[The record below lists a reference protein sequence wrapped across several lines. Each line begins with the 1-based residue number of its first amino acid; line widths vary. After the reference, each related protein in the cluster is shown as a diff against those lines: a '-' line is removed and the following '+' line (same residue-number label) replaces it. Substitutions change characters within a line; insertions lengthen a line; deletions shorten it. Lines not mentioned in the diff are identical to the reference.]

1 MSGVVLV
8 ERNDSV
14 TRITLNRPGSYNAL
28 NMEMFESLSSAIRDC
43 FDDGS
48 RVVVIRAEGK
58 AFCSGGD
65 LDYMISQ
72 KSISDALANLTKVF
86 HRIVTDIRLLPKPVL
101 AALNGTAAGGGV
113 SLALACDLRIASERT
128 RFKQAYTSSGLVP
141 DGGWSLLVPAVIGLA
156 KASEAVFLDEVL
168 DARQA
173 LELGLVTMVVPESE
187 FEQKVEETAKKLKQ
201 GATKAYAAAKTLL
214 NQSMLPLLE
223 IQLERERQAITS
235 IGKTKDAQEGLAA
248 FLEKRR
254 PTYSGK

>member
-113 SLALACDLRIASERT
+113 SLALACDLQMLLKE
-128 RFKQAYTSSGLVP
+128 QGLNRLIPAAVWCRMV
-141 DGGWSLLVPAVIGLA
+141 GGVYWYQLLLVWLKPA
-156 KASEAVFLDEVL
+156 
-168 DARQA
+168 
-173 LELGLVTMVVPESE
+173 
-187 FEQKVEETAKKLKQ
+187 
-201 GATKAYAAAKTLL
+201 
-214 NQSMLPLLE
+214 
-223 IQLERERQAITS
+223 
-235 IGKTKDAQEGLAA
+235 
-248 FLEKRR
+248 KR
-254 PTYSGK
+254 YS

>member
-1 MSGVVLV
+1 M
-8 ERNDSV
+8 
-14 TRITLNRPGSYNAL
+14 
-28 NMEMFESLSSAIRDC
+28 
-43 FDDGS
+43 
-48 RVVVIRAEGK
+48 
-58 AFCSGGD
+58 
-65 LDYMISQ
+65 
-72 KSISDALANLTKVF
+72 
-86 HRIVTDIRLLPKPVL
+86 
-101 AALNGTAAGGGV
+101 
-113 SLALACDLRIASERT
+113 
-128 RFKQAYTSSGLVP
+128 
-141 DGGWSLLVPAVIGLA
+141 VPAVIGLA